1 MFCLKGYNR
10 LLKKWIEMKILD
22 DGTVLADDWEHI
34 EEDSIK
40 RYTEQMDMGKKML
53 WEDDQIVDMQTGKCM
68 IIRFGEYETYCVEEE
83 QVMKSVGFYLETRN
97 GEKKVKKLIDQRC
110 RYAEMV
116 EKVDYELSTW
126 LEKNKIN
133 VDEQDVFGGSE
144 VYHNPIGSA
153 NRIRKEILEK

>member
-1 MFCLKGYNR
+1 MFCLKGYNQM
-10 LLKKWIEMKILD
+10 LKKWIEMKILD

-34 EEDSIK
+34 EEGSIK

-97 GEKKVKKLIDQRC
+97 GEKSSTRKFIRVCEQNRRTYMVGRTEF
-110 RYAEMV
+110 RYG
-116 EKVDYELSTW
+116 KFY
-126 LEKNKIN
+126 K
-133 VDEQDVFGGSE
+133 
-144 VYHNPIGSA
+144 
-153 NRIRKEILEK
+153 

>member
-1 MFCLKGYNR
+1 MAFLAFFYAILAPCKKYTFCKGRGRIQKHVLFKGYNR

-97 GEKKVKKLIDQRC
+97 GENLPLGNLSE
-110 RYAEMV
+110 YA
-116 EKVDYELSTW
+116 
-126 LEKNKIN
+126 NKI
-133 VDEQDVFGGSE
+133 EE
-144 VYHNPIGSA
+144 PIW
-153 NRIRKEILEK
+153 

>member
-1 MFCLKGYNR
+1 MLCLKGYNR

-22 DGTVLADDWEHI
+22 DGTVLADDQEHI
-34 EEDSIK
+34 EEGSIK

-116 EKVDYELSTW
+116 EKVDQQLRHLLRRYGVRLQNSDIKKVS
-126 LEKNKIN
+126 LQLKIHIQN
-133 VDEQDVFGGSE
+133 MSIQ
-144 VYHNPIGSA
+144 
-153 NRIRKEILEK
+153 ILVKQV